1 MFDQFTL
8 AWLNLIAQA
17 PNAKAAAPPGE
28 AGANLTEILGW
39 ATWIAMGVCVLGVVI
54 AGGTMAVAHRGG
66 GGGES
71 ASRLGWVAA
80 GCVVVGSAS
89 GIVNALVV

>member
-1 MFDQFTL
+1 
-8 AWLNLIAQA
+8 
-17 PNAKAAAPPGE
+17 
-28 AGANLTEILGW
+28 
-39 ATWIAMGVCVLGVVI
+39 MGVCVLGVVI
-54 AGGTMAVAHRGG
+54 AGGSMAVAHRHG

-89 GIVNALVV
+89 GIVNQLVA

>member
-1 MFDQFTL
+1 VFDQFTL
-8 AWLNLIAQA
+8 AWLNLLAQA
-17 PNAKAAAPPGE
+17 PSNTSQQPPG
-28 AGANLTEILGW
+28 AGKLTDILGW